1 MPVYKDDKT
10 NTWYVKSRY
19 KDWTG
24 KPKHLMKR
32 GFTLKREAAD
42 WEAAFFQRQD
52 SSLDMSFGD
61 FYQIYKSDIGERL
74 KASTWETKAAIIE
87 KKILPFF
94 KDLRMRDI
102 TSVDVIRWQNE
113 IMKQKTPKGS
123 AYSPTYLKTL
133 HNQLSAI
140 FNHAVRFYKLSENPA
155 RIAGS
160 IGEKDGAE
168 MKIWSQEEYQ
178 KFSEAI
184 MDNPLAFYCF
194 EMLYWCGIREG
205 ELLALTKADFD
216 FKKQEVH
223 ITKTYHR
230 SHRQDIITSPK
241 TKPSIRTVSMP
252 SFLCEEL
259 QDYFS
264 MIYDPDPAERVFP
277 VTKSYLAK
285 ALQHG
290 AEVAG
295 VKKIR
300 VHDLRHSHVS
310 LLIHMGY
317 SAVAIAKRVGHK
329 SIDITFRYAHLFPS
343 VQPQMASDLDHLKE
357 EKPDVSEKL

>member
-1 MPVYKDDKT
+1 MPVYKDEKT

-24 KPKHLMKR
+24 KNKHLMKR
-32 GFTLKREAAD
+32 GFALKREAVD

-52 SSLDMSFGD
+52 ASLDMSFAD
-61 FYQIYKSDIGERL
+61 FYQIYKEDIGSRL

-113 IMKQKTPKGS
+113 IMKQKSSRGTP
-123 AYSPTYLKTL
+123 YSQTYLKTL

-155 RIAGS
+155 RLAGS

-184 MDNPLAFYCF
+184 MDKPLSFYCF

-205 ELLALTKADFD
+205 ELLALNRTDFD

-230 SHRQDIITSPK
+230 SHGKDVITTPK
-241 TKPSIRTVSMP
+241 TKQSIRVVSMP
-252 SFLCEEL
+252 AFLCDEMQE
-259 QDYFS
+259 YFS
-264 MIYDPDPAERVFP
+264 MIYDPDPTERVFP
-277 VTKSYLAK
+277 VTKSFLAK
-285 ALQHG
+285 ELRRG
-290 AEVAG
+290 AAAAG
-295 VKKIR
+295 VKRIR

-329 SIDITFRYAHLFPS
+329 SIDITYRYAHLFPS
-343 VQPQMASDLDHLKE
+343 VQSKMASGLNLLREADTN
-357 EKPDVSEKL
+357 VS